1 MGWNVL
7 VSCRVFDSVGAH
19 AIQMLR
25 DAGCTVKVAD
35 PLGPFTAAQ
44 LPALLLGF
52 DAVICDPDGYNAAV
66 LRSPEAASLKIIS
79 RWGVGYDSIDIATAT
94 TQGIVVAF
102 TPGMLDNAVADWTVA
117 ALLGVARRVAWGYE
131 AVREGRWK
139 SGWGNDVFGKTLGL
153 IGCGRIGRAV
163 ARRVSG
169 FDMKILAFDPNPIQA
184 PGIEQVGL
192 DELLQRSDF
201 VSLHVALTPAT
212 RGLIGRDQL
221 RRMKPSAYL
230 INTARGP
237 VIDETALVEALHQGW
252 IAGAALDV
260 FSTEPLPADHPLRT
274 APNALLTPHQ
284 AAFARD
290 TGESLSNATA
300 QAIIDLSQGKR
311 PSMVV
316 NPEVFATP
324 ALRATIS

>member
-7 VSCRVFDSVGAH
+7 VSCRVFDSVGVH

-25 DAGCTVKVAD
+25 EAGCTVTVAD

-44 LPALLLGF
+44 LPALLPGY
-52 DAVICDPDGYNAAV
+52 DAVICDPDGYSGEV
-66 LRSPEAASLKIIS
+66 LKSPQAGSLKIIS

-94 TQGIVVAF
+94 QEGIVVAF

-131 AVREGRWK
+131 AVRLGRWK
-139 SGWGNDVFGKTLGL
+139 SGWGSDVFGKTLGL
-153 IGCGRIGRAV
+153 VGCGRIGRAV
-163 ARRVSG
+163 ARRMSG
-169 FDMKILAFDPNPIQA
+169 FDMKVLAFDPNPLSS
-184 PGIEQVGL
+184 PGIEHVGL
-192 DELLQRSDF
+192 DELLERGDF
-201 VSLHVALTPAT
+201 VSLHVALTPST
-212 RGLIGRDQL
+212 RGLIGRAQL
-221 RRMKPSAYL
+221 RLMKPTAYL

-237 VIDETALVEALHQGW
+237 VVDENALVEALNEGW

-260 FSTEPLPADHPLRT
+260 FSVEPLSGDHPLRT
-274 APNALLTPHQ
+274 ARNALLTPHQ

-290 TGESLSNATA
+290 TGESLSDATA

-311 PSMVV
+311 PAMVV
-316 NPEVFATP
+316 NPEVFSAP
-324 ALRATIS
+324 SLRARMA